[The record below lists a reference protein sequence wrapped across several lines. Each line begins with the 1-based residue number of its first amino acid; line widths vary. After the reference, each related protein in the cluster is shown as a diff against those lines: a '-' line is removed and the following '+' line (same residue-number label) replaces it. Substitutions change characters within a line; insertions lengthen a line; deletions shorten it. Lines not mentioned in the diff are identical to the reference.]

1 MNRNEKTNMY
11 SRWIIVFDKII
22 EYLQESRN
30 EKINPFNRKYSQRME
45 RLHNKLK
52 IPQIVFVIFRIL
64 LKEDATE
71 EYLSHMKTWRK
82 DLMDDYDQATS
93 IDSSEDVDRL
103 NRIIGSI
110 KDRGLKINLKCPD
123 DLLAYKF
130 QVGRYHDKY
139 IGSESK
145 YLFSS
150 SFFMDP
156 CLYGKNHT
164 IYYFSKFWNGTI
176 KYDHDQVY
184 SLNESLL
191 KDLIADSNEEIYRS
205 DNINQGFIY
214 GHSTVCIHNEELF
227 GRINQ

>member
-110 KDRGLKINLKCPD
+110 
-123 DLLAYKF
+123 
-130 QVGRYHDKY
+130 
-139 IGSESK
+139 
-145 YLFSS
+145 
-150 SFFMDP
+150 
-156 CLYGKNHT
+156 
-164 IYYFSKFWNGTI
+164 
-176 KYDHDQVY
+176 
-184 SLNESLL
+184 
-191 KDLIADSNEEIYRS
+191 
-205 DNINQGFIY
+205 
-214 GHSTVCIHNEELF
+214 
-227 GRINQ
+227 